1 MAVPAAFMRYSWDS
15 VSPMTYSMSL
25 NRYWLRTVNSC
36 VPSRSEA
43 PLRVVTSITPACA
56 RDP

>member
-15 VSPMTYSMSL
+15 VIPMRYSMSL
-25 NRYWLRTVNSC
+25 NRYRVRIVNSW
-36 VPSRSEA
+36 VPSLSEA

-56 RDP
+56 REP